1 MTSEDYH
8 LSLSDG
14 GSVYNGPRDVAV
26 KSYFGGLF
34 SSTNAGGGLFT
45 NENAGKWVSSLG
57 NGGAW
62 GKTLMGASGGE
73 GGGMNGVQYFGKA
86 IASGIGIATTAIQ
99 TDTLSSAY
107 ASQARLAASDALFQG
122 KMQAADYRRAGDA
135 AVKNIGIV
143 QKQGMDSATLRY
155 NALNAEVAAQ
165 RVSAAGSGI
174 DLSSRTVGKAEQ
186 TSRRNAAWDV
196 SRISERTKIAADNYN
211 DQAEMAYRN
220 SAFAQIAG
228 DYGAKMAKIQ
238 GDMNSELAEISG
250 KFGMIRGGLNTIT
263 NIGKGIADIWS
274 GGWVSMADN
283 ANSMTGGKPLGEV

>member
-1 MTSEDYH
+1 MGNEVNSLGEMDLQ
-8 LSLSDG
+8 LSG
-14 GSVYNGPRDVAV
+14 GGGG
-26 KSYFGGLF
+26 GGLF
-34 SSTNAGGGLFT
+34 SGANWTNWT
-45 NENAGKWVSSLG
+45 SSLG
-57 NGGAW
+57 SGSAW
-62 GKTLMGASGGE
+62 GKTLMGAHGGE
-73 GGGMNGVQYFGKA
+73 GAGGGGIGGLQYFGKA
-86 IASGIGIATTAIQ
+86 VVNGIGIWNTALQ
-99 TDTLSSAY
+99 TDFLSSAY
-107 ASQARLAASDALFQG
+107 QKQARMAASDALFQG
-122 KMQAADYRRAGDA
+122 QMQAADYRRAGDA

-250 KFGMIRGGLNTIT
+250 KFGMIRGGLNMAN

-274 GGWVSMADN
+274 GGWVSMADS
-283 ANSMTGGKPLGEV
+283 AKSMTGGKPLGEV